1 MLARP
6 DVDANVAVMTSAM
19 TSAGDQRRVECVKA
33 RGEFDDA
40 DSSLV
45 M

>member
-1 MLARP
+1 MSARP
-6 DVDANVAVMTSAM
+6 DVDANVAVMTSA
-19 TSAGDQRRVECVKA
+19 GDQRCVECVKA